1 MQEGQK
7 YIRNVSNPSGS
18 GDIVKILSTYT
29 VNGIKKVKYEILE
42 GNSFY
47 FSREEGDVHIMVMQ
61 EFKSNYRLFNN
72 SIEKIKKGE

>member
-42 GNSFY
+42 GNGLY
-47 FSREEGDVHIMVMQ
+47 FKGDVHVTVMQ